1 MTLHSLKLE
10 ASAGHRCSLGN
21 LTLTPATDVLT
32 VAVGLYH
39 WSRNLVCFDENVC
52 RGHSAGKLTALRHAL
67 TVGFANRLARRLDRH
82 NGYKTLGP
90 APVCPSFCLMS
101 K

>member
-1 MTLHSLKLE
+1 VL
-10 ASAGHRCSLGN
+10 AGQSDTDTSNRC
-21 LTLTPATDVLT
+21 AH
-32 VAVGLYH
+32 VGFWPVPLI
-39 WSRNLVCFDENVC
+39 SRSGVTLVCSDENVC

-90 APVCPSFCLMS
+90 APVCPSVVLMS